1 MPDKKPQL
9 VTPALKLRM
18 EQAKTLAELDAI
30 HYDTIWR
37 ATDPH
42 EVLELNAAYEAAKR
56 RLPPPADTGSAPNA
70 VEVHLP
76 RLLRELEGPF
86 CQGCGGKFDPAA
98 KDEQGRRL
106 LQIDHVVPKSDQGS
120 DEYYN
125 LTLLCGGG
133 VAALGGGCNQ
143 RKGNDRTLGWLQDQN
158 RKDGKL
164 TADREK
170 YIRHGRLKHL
180 GTQ

>member
-1 MPDKKPQL
+1 MAQKKPQL
-9 VTPALKLRM
+9 VTPALEVRM
-18 EQAKTLAELDAI
+18 AQAKTLAELDGI
-30 HYDTIWR
+30 YKDTIWR
-37 ATDPH
+37 ATDRY

-56 RLPPPADTGSAPNA
+56 RLPLPADTVPDPND
-70 VEVHLP
+70 VEVHRD
-76 RLLRELEGPF
+76 RLLRELDGPY

-98 KDEQGRRL
+98 KDEHGHRL

-158 RKDGKL
+158 RKNGKL

-170 YIRHGRLKHL
+170 HIRHGRLKH
-180 GTQ
+180 

>member
-1 MPDKKPQL
+1 MPEKKPQL
-9 VTPALKLRM
+9 VTPALEVRM
-18 EQAKTLAELDAI
+18 AQAETLAELDDIYAK
-30 HYDTIWR
+30 TIWR
-37 ATDPH
+37 ATDRY

-56 RLPPPADTGSAPNA
+56 RLPPPADTGQDG
-70 VEVHLP
+70 VEVHRP
-76 RLLRELEGPF
+76 RLLNELGPY
-86 CQGCGGKFDPAA
+86 CQGCGGKFDPAK
-98 KDEQGRRL
+98 KDAQGHRL

-158 RKDGKL
+158 RKQGKL

-170 YIRHGRLKHL
+170 YIRHGRLKPL

>member
-1 MPDKKPQL
+1 MPEKKPQL
-9 VTPALKLRM
+9 VTPALELRM
-18 EQAKTLAELDAI
+18 AQAETLAELEDI
-30 HYDTIWR
+30 YKDTIWR
-37 ATDPH
+37 ATDRY
-42 EVLELNAAYEAAKR
+42 EVLELNAAYETAKHQ
-56 RLPPPADTGSAPNA
+56 LPPPADTGPAPSD
-70 VEVHLP
+70 VEVHLL
-76 RLLRELEGPF
+76 RLLRELGGPF
-86 CQGCGGKFDPAA
+86 CQGCGGEFDPNE
-98 KDEQGRRL
+98 KDAHGHRL

-170 YIRHGRLKHL
+170 YIRHGRLLKS
-180 GTQ
+180 